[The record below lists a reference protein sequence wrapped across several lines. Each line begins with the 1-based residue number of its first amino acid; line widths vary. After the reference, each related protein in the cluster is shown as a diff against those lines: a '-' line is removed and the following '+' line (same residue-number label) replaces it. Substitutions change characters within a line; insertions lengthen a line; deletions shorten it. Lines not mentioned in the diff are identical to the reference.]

1 MKEFKTMTGEEIMN
15 TPLPQT
21 NFVVSELLPT
31 GVHILGGAP
40 KIGKSWLMLWMCLQI
55 SKGEKVWDYDTRKGT
70 VLYLCLEDSY
80 SRIQNRL
87 FEITDDAPE
96 NLHFS
101 VMAEN
106 VENGLSEQ
114 IEAFVSRY
122 ENTNLIVIDTLQ
134 NICMVSDGSN
144 NYADDYREL
153 KILREISNKHNITIL
168 LVHHLRK
175 SKDDD
180 PMNMLSGTT
189 GISGAVDTVFILSRK
204 KRTEKLAT
212 LFCSGRDI
220 EFKESSLEMDS
231 NFIWQKIDDQQA
243 EVKFKEVD
251 EFVKCIIHYFCYTVS
266 NAEFIGTATD
276 LSNLFEMQYDKY
288 FASTT
293 IKKKLLK
300 NHNFFFEQSITID
313 FKRTHTDKIIH
324 IKGSATIIDVDFA
337 FGASVEQDITGG
349 LISPYDWTYNLQLLP
364 PVCPCVGFSERGRVV
379 ILSASCADCHR
390 RF

>member
-55 SKGEKVWDYDTRKGT
+55 SKGEKVWDYDTMKGT

-87 FEITDDAPE
+87 FEITDDAPD

-106 VENGLSEQ
+106 VENGLAEQ
-114 IEAFVSRY
+114 IEAFVSQH
-122 ENTNLIVIDTLQ
+122 EDTNLIVIDTLQ
-134 NICMVSDGSN
+134 NIRMVGDGSN
-144 NYADDYREL
+144 SYADDYREL
-153 KILREISNKHNITIL
+153 KILREISNKHNIAIL

-189 GISGAVDTVFILSRK
+189 GISGAVDTVFILNRK

-220 EFKESSLEMDS
+220 ESKEFSLEMDS
-231 NFIWQKIDDQQA
+231 NFIWQKLEDTEA

-251 EFVKCIIHYFCYTVS
+251 EFVKCVIHYFCFSVS
-266 NAEFIGTATD
+266 NAEFIGTATE
-276 LSNLFEMQYDKY
+276 LSDLFEAKYDKY

-300 NHNFFFEQSITID
+300 NHSFFFEQGITIE

-324 IKGSATIIDVDFA
+324 IKGSATIIDVDIA

-349 LISPYDWTYNLQLLP
+349 LISPYAPD
-364 PVCPCVGFSERGRVV
+364 
-379 ILSASCADCHR
+379 A
-390 RF
+390 

>member
-55 SKGEKVWDYDTRKGT
+55 SKGEKVWDYETRKGT

-80 SRIQNRL
+80 TRIQNRL
-87 FEITDDAPE
+87 FEITDDAPD

-106 VENGLSEQ
+106 VENGLAEQ
-114 IEAFVSRY
+114 IETFVSRH
-122 ENTNLIVIDTLQ
+122 EDTNLIVIDTLQ
-134 NICMVSDGSN
+134 NIRMSSDGSN
-144 NYADDYREL
+144 SYADDYREL
-153 KILREISNKHNITIL
+153 KILREISNKHNIAIL

-189 GISGAVDTVFILSRK
+189 GISGAVDTVFILNRK

-220 EFKESSLEMDS
+220 ESKEFSLEMDS
-231 NFIWQKIDDQQA
+231 NFIWQKLDDQQA

-251 EFVKCIIHYFCYTVS
+251 EFVKCVIHYFCFSES
-266 NAEFIGTATD
+266 NAEFTGTATE
-276 LSNLFEMQYDKY
+276 LSNLFKTKYEKY

-300 NHNFFFEQSITID
+300 NHSFFFEQGITIE

-324 IKGSATIIDVDFA
+324 IKGSATIIDADIA
-337 FGASVEQDITGG
+337 FGASVEQDTEVG
-349 LISPYDWTYNLQLLP
+349 LISPYALD
-364 PVCPCVGFSERGRVV
+364 
-379 ILSASCADCHR
+379 A
-390 RF
+390 